1 MDQIDQALKDT
12 FNHAEFRPLQREAV
26 EAVLAGRSVLAV
38 FATGGGKSL
47 CYQLAGHLLPGVT
60 LVFSP
65 LVSLMKDQSETELAQ
80 RLGLTTI
87 NGHTSPSEVAA
98 RLEGLAAG
106 HYKLLLVSPER
117 LRQRTFVKAM
127 EALKVSLLVVDEAHC
142 LSEWGHDFRPD
153 YRLIRSFRE
162 AIGKPPV
169 MALTATATPQV
180 RRDIKTQLGIADAL
194 ELVGSAD
201 RPNLTISVHRLM
213 SEREKQQEVVLAVTA
228 AVRAESSAIVYVPT
242 TREAER
248 LAGELSEQLRVQVLA
263 YHGKQPAAVRNHVQE
278 SFMGGLVPVV
288 VATNAFGMGLDKP
301 NVRLVVHSGVPGSLE
316 AYYQEIGRAGRDGR
330 PARAILFYTKKDVEF
345 RQWLVEAGR
354 TGPDDVRRLL
364 SALQAGKPLPETAK
378 PRAAKQ
384 ARGKSAGRA
393 VPARAGSA
401 RPGFERTERAVSAPP
416 AREEAEGTK
425 QRAVLTELELQGV
438 IRRQAQSPAGY
449 RLLVTDEAGLEAAV
463 LRAGTLLDRLYRRRL
478 AKFKVM
484 EEYLT
489 TSRCRREF
497 VLRYFGEK
505 LKTRPAPCCDRCQQA
520 AGTALVGG
528 MPRLTSGTVPTRYK
542 KTLATKTG
550 VRQVGIARDA
560 AEPGGTRRVAVR
572 RGSAAAGAAA
582 AGLAGEADGLG
593 MAGSPEL
600 ARIVKAGK
608 DRDRSAVVW
617 LVEELKG
624 DTEDRLLA
632 AATALGRIKDPQG
645 EAPLRHLLTD
655 PRPMVQQHAILALGE
670 LGQSLETA
678 LALEILQASQAGLVQ
693 RAAGE
698 ALARVRRR
706 TKAAARTGVP
716 GRYSR

>member
-1 MDQIDQALKDT
+1 MDQIDRALKDT
-12 FNHAEFRPLQREAV
+12 FDHTHFRPLQREAV

-87 NGHTSPSEVAA
+87 NGHTSPGEVAA

-106 HYKLLLVSPER
+106 QYKLLLVSPER

-127 EALKVSLLVVDEAHC
+127 EALKVSLVVVDEAHC

-201 RPNLTISVHRLM
+201 RPNLTISVHRLL

-301 NVRLVVHSGVPGSLE
+301 DVRLVVHSGVPGSLE

-330 PARAILFYTKKDVEF
+330 PARAMLFYTKKDVEF

-384 ARGKSAGRA
+384 ARGKSVGRA
-393 VPARAGSA
+393 LPARGDSL
-401 RPGFERTERAVSAPP
+401 RPLFQRTERAVSAPP
-416 AREEAEGTK
+416 AREEAEVTK

-438 IRRQAQSPAGY
+438 IRRRTQSPAGY
-449 RLLVTDEAGLEAAV
+449 RLLVTDEAGMEAAV

-489 TSRCRREF
+489 TSRCRRDF

-505 LKTRPAPCCDRCQQA
+505 LKTRPAQCCDRCQQA
-520 AGTALVGG
+520 AGTTLVGG
-528 MPRLTSGTVPTRYK
+528 MPRLTSGTVPARYK

-550 VRQVGIARDA
+550 VRQVGSARDA
-560 AEPGGTRRVAVR
+560 AEPGGGRRVAVR
-572 RGSAAAGAAA
+572 RGRAAAGAAT
-582 AGLAGEADGLG
+582 GLAGEADGLG
-593 MAGSPEL
+593 MVGSPEL

-632 AATALGRIKDPQG
+632 AATALGRIKDPRG